1 MVKTV
6 HQRPIPFTQNLMKR
20 NRKKQFWLGLAIC
33 AFLLVGCLGGP
44 AEPEQLEL
52 PTVAVT
58 VPLPLPPTNVP
69 PTLEPT
75 NTAVAILPTDTPTA
89 TPPPT
94 DTPVVNFAATD
105 TPTPTR
111 LPGVLPTNTPTV
123 SAPLESGLGF
133 PGEIGPSEFRVHL
146 IDGVADQTIYAIV
159 RVKPEVDA
167 GLLIFD
173 GNVAELAKEE
183 QQSVQDLLISKTP
196 NRVADFSGQG
206 FMEVIAYTPRET
218 GPISLVVTSADGNE
232 GLYRLYV
239 FDQGTSS
246 ANIVFNQ
253 TVQLDSGQ
261 VTTVGATSNG
271 AKPVVAF
278 INPLAAELDGQIMI
292 KNSAGN
298 VLIEANFAGPG
309 SYESTFVLPVTTTG
323 FQVDLSNISGT
334 TGLFEILVLAIQDPF

>member
-1 MVKTV
+1 MK
-6 HQRPIPFTQNLMKR
+6 QNGKE
-20 NRKKQFWLGLAIC
+20 QFWWGLVIC
-33 AFLLVGCLGGP
+33 ALFLVGCGQNEGP
-44 AEPEQLEL
+44 EPELLEL
-52 PTVAVT
+52 PTIAAT
-58 VPLPLPPTNVP
+58 APQPLPPTNVP

-75 NTAVAILPTDTPTA
+75 NTAVPI
-89 TPPPT
+89 PPT
-94 DTPVVNFAATD
+94 DTPVPLPTDTPVVSFAATD

-111 LPGVLPTNTPTV
+111 LPGFLPTNTPTV
-123 SAPLESGLGF
+123 SAPLETGVGF
-133 PGEIGPSEFRVHL
+133 QGEIGSNEFRVHL
-146 IDGVADQTIYAIV
+146 VEAVADQTIYAVV

-167 GLLIFD
+167 GILVFE

-196 NRVADFSGQG
+196 NGQADFSGQG

-218 GPISLVVTSADGNE
+218 GDVSIVVTSAAENE
-232 GLYRLYV
+232 GPYRLYV
-239 FDQGTSS
+239 FDQNTSS

-298 VLIEANFAGPG
+298 VLTEANFAGTG

-323 FQVDLSNISGT
+323 FQVDLGNISGT